1 MLNYLLKMKKVILLL
16 PFVMMVFVASANAD
30 MPIRIADLPKQVV
43 ASLEKHFPGSK
54 MLYAEKDGGF
64 HLNYEVY
71 LKYHGRHISVEV
83 LPDGHI
89 IDVDNHHHPI
99 EYLD

>member
-1 MLNYLLKMKKVILLL
+1 MKINFSPTKKILLL
-16 PFVMMVFVASANAD
+16 PLVMMVFITSSKAD

-43 ASLEKHFPGSK
+43 ASLEKHFPGAK

-64 HLNYEVY
+64 QFNYEVY
-71 LKYHGRHISVEV
+71 LKYQGRHISVEV

-99 EYLD
+99 EYCD